1 MSEAHWDA
9 HFTDREPDE
18 LPWHE
23 PTPSTLSIVTANS
36 TVDDPVIDAGGGA
49 SLLTAELADL
59 GYKDLTV
66 LDVSAAA
73 LDRSRERLGPRSEA
87 ICWIRGDVTEF
98 VPSRQWQLW
107 HDRAV
112 FHFLVEEE
120 QRRSYRTVAASAV
133 ALGGVLI
140 VATFAPEGPEWCAG
154 LQVRRYDC
162 ESLAAEFA
170 PEFELVECRTLAP
183 ASAGGDQR
191 PYVAV
196 VLRRVSLIQ

>member
-1 MSEAHWDA
+1 
-9 HFTDREPDE
+9 
-18 LPWHE
+18 
-23 PTPSTLSIVTANS
+23 
-36 TVDDPVIDAGGGA
+36 VDDPVIDAGGGA
-49 SLLTAELADL
+49 SLLAVELADL
-59 GYKDLTV
+59 GYQDLTV

-73 LDRSRERLGPRSEA
+73 LDRSRERLGSRSEA
-87 ICWIRGDVTEF
+87 VCWIRSDVTEF
-98 VPSRQWQLW
+98 VPNRQWQLW

-120 QRRSYRTVAASAV
+120 ARRSYRTVAASAV
-133 ALGGVLI
+133 APGGVLV

-154 LQVRRYDC
+154 LPVRRYDC
-162 ESLAAEFA
+162 ESLAAEFV

-196 VLRRVSLIQ
+196 VLRRMSLIQ